1 VEQAQFSTQ
10 DNSIKGEFLTVAE
23 TAAYLRLSKA
33 QLYKMVTRKQ
43 IPHIR
48 LGQKRVVIRRT
59 ELEKWL
65 ETQSIVSSH

>member
-1 VEQAQFSTQ
+1 MNE
-10 DNSIKGEFLTVAE
+10 ILTVAE
-23 TAAYLRLSKA
+23 AAAYLRLSKA
-33 QLYKMVTRKQ
+33 QLYVMIGKKQ

-65 ETQSIVSSH
+65 EGNSQKAMA

>member
-1 VEQAQFSTQ
+1 MN
-10 DNSIKGEFLTVAE
+10 DLLTVSE

-33 QLYKMVTRKQ
+33 QVYVLITQKK

-48 LGQKRVVIRRT
+48 LGQKRVVIRKA

-65 ETQSIVSSH
+65 ESHTTTALN

>member
-1 VEQAQFSTQ
+1 MLKRWYFKLKDEPMNDV
-10 DNSIKGEFLTVAE
+10 LTAKE
-23 TAAYLRLSKA
+23 AAAYLRLSPA
-33 QLYKMVTRKQ
+33 QLYKMIARKQ

-65 ETQSIVSSH
+65 EVQTVVVR